1 MYAFSVAAF
10 LLYWQYWAVATK
22 IIWSYKPKTLTIS
35 SFTGKFANSCS
46 ASSFWMLFLNVKES
60 KRAIKYTFKA
70 QTALNSDFL
79 VSWGNTD
86 LGSFII
92 NLARNECFDFWHTIN
107 QRGQTISLNA
117 PLEVLQFF
125 GYCSVSCTSIMLTA
139 RLVKLKLELI
149 SIIKRSLHRDEPA
162 ASFKMLIT
170 LTPFSNINKRSYFV
184 F

>member
-1 MYAFSVAAF
+1 MVLQAWNTYYLGLYRKVCQ
-10 LLYWQYWAVATK
+10 LLLCD
-22 IIWSYKPKTLTIS
+22 II
-35 SFTGKFANSCS
+35 
-46 ASSFWMLFLNVKES
+46 LNVILKYKGIEES
-60 KRAIKYTFKA
+60 Y
-70 QTALNSDFL
+70 QVHLQSPNSSHSDFL

-139 RLVKLKLELI
+139 LLVKLKLELT

-162 ASFKMLIT
+162 AHFKMLIT
-170 LTPFSNINKRSYFV
+170 LTLFSNINKRSLF
-184 F
+184 FNSFPKHFI